1 MAFAFIIPVTLW
13 SLSFNALALA
23 FKSRDSVYR
32 PVLVS
37 TQVEAT
43 WIGWEMI
50 AQRREKKGA
59 RNALRLKARMKEVPI
74 MAMEMGTWMRLV
86 IL

>member
-1 MAFAFIIPVTLW
+1 
-13 SLSFNALALA
+13 
-23 FKSRDSVYR
+23 
-32 PVLVS
+32 
-37 TQVEAT
+37 
-43 WIGWEMI
+43 MI